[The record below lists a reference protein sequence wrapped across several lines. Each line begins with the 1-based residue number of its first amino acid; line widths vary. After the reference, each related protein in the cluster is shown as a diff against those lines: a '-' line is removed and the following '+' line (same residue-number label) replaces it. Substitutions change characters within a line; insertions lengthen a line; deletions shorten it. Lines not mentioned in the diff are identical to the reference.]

1 MQTMQYFKNKKLI
14 YSLSALVV
22 VLALLAFGYYRN
34 RATFIDQETYQ
45 ELLSNGNIK
54 SAQIQNNQLI
64 IETTSGKRYKI
75 VKDGVDIKKLVS
87 KVPVSIKE
95 QSTFLDDLLSGI
107 ILFLMIFAFI
117 LYLRKK
123 DLKNF
128 EKIDKERNKQSALDL
143 ENFMSTP
150 IKPAISDITFK
161 DVAGIGEVKEELQE
175 IVDFLK
181 NPVKYKNFG
190 IKLPKGVLLVG
201 PPGVGKTMIAKAVA
215 GEANVPFFYQ
225 SGSSFVQIYVGIGA
239 KRVRELFAYAKKYAP
254 SIIFIDEIDAVGKA
268 RGNFRNDER
277 ESTLNQLLSEMD
289 GFEDS
294 SGVIVIAA
302 TNKIEVLDEA
312 LLRSGRF
319 DRRVFVSLPDK
330 EEREAIINIYLK
342 NKKHNVNTKNIAD
355 ITVGFS
361 GAALSTL
368 VNEAAIN
375 ALKRGSYII
384 EESDFYAV
392 RDKVLLG
399 KKKILSFSEREKE
412 IQALYQAAK
421 ALSAYWFDLKFDKVS
436 IISDGI
442 KDVDKEIESKSEMI
456 SKIKVYLSGI
466 VATEIFYQDR
476 FSNSINDLQKAKDL
490 ADIMIEKYGMG
501 NTLYPNKLDASN
513 ILEEAKGEVK
523 KFLEG
528 YSAVLEKIKEHI
540 LKYEI
545 ITKEELK
552 EIINEV
558 F

>member
-1 MQTMQYFKNKKLI
+1 MQYFKNKKLLYTI
-14 YSLSALVV
+14 AALVV
-22 VLALLAFGYYRN
+22 VLILLAFGYYKN
-34 RATFIDQETYQ
+34 SATYINQKTYK
-45 ELLSNGNIK
+45 ELLNNHDIR
-54 SAQIQNNQLI
+54 SAQINDNKLI
-64 IETTSGKRYKI
+64 VETTQGKRYKI
-75 VKDGVDIKKLVS
+75 VKDGVDIKKLVAT
-87 KVPVSIKE
+87 VPVSITEK
-95 QSTFLDDLLSGI
+95 STFLDDMLSGI

-123 DLKNF
+123 DLKNI
-128 EKIDKERNKQSALDL
+128 EKLDKERNKQNAFELD
-143 ENFMSTP
+143 NFMSTP

-161 DVAGIGEVKEELQE
+161 DVAGINEVKEELQE

-181 NPVKYKNFG
+181 NPSKYRNFG

-268 RGNFRNDER
+268 RGNYRNDER

-330 EEREAIINIYLK
+330 EEREAIIKIYLK
-342 NKKHNVNTKNIAD
+342 NKKHNVDIKNIAD

-375 ALKRGSYII
+375 ALKRGSHTI

-490 ADIMIEKYGMG
+490 ANLMVEKYGMG
-501 NTLYPNKLDASN
+501 NTLYPNKLDASS
-513 ILEEAKGEVK
+513 ILEDAKNEVK

-528 YSAVLEKIKEHI
+528 YSVVLEKIKDHI
-540 LKYEI
+540 LTYEI

-552 EIINEV
+552 KIINEV

>member
-1 MQTMQYFKNKKLI
+1 MPNFKNKKLI
-14 YSLSALVV
+14 YIIIASLF
-22 VLALLAFGYYRN
+22 LLILF
-34 RATFIDQETYQ
+34 TFAYIKNQAQSINYETYQ
-45 ELLSNGNIK
+45 LLLSSNSIK
-54 SAQIQNNQLI
+54 SATVDGDEI
-64 IETTSGKRYKI
+64 ILNSDSGAKYKI
-75 VKDGVDIKKLVS
+75 VKAGIDIKELVK
-87 KVPVSIKE
+87 KVPLNIAE
-95 QSTFLDDLLSGI
+95 NSTFISDLASGI

-123 DLKNF
+123 DMQARNKIE
-128 EKIDKERNKQSALDL
+128 EKISKQQALDID
-143 ENFMSTP
+143 NFMSTP
-150 IKPAISDITFK
+150 IKPVVSNITFK
-161 DVAGIGEVKEELQE
+161 DVAGIKEVKEELTE
-175 IVDFLK
+175 IVDFLR
-181 NPVKYKNFG
+181 NPSKYKNFG

-268 RGNFRNDER
+268 RGGLRNDER

-330 EEREAIINIYLK
+330 IEREAIINIYLK
-342 NKKHNVNTKNIAD
+342 DKKHRVNSKNIAE

-361 GAALSTL
+361 GAAISTL

-375 ALKRGSYII
+375 ALKRGSNVI

-399 KKKILSFSEREKE
+399 KKKILSFSKEEKE
-412 IQALYQAAK
+412 IQALYQSAK
-421 ALSAYWFDLKFDKVS
+421 ALCAYWFDVSFDKVS
-436 IISDGI
+436 IVSDGI
-442 KDVDKEIESKSEMI
+442 KDIDKEIESRSAML
-456 SKIKVYLSGI
+456 SKIKVYLAGMT
-466 VATEIFYQDR
+466 ATELFYQDK
-476 FSNSINDLQKAKDL
+476 FSNALNDLQKAKDL
-490 ADIMIEKYGMG
+490 ANLMVEKYGMG
-501 NTLYPNKLDASN
+501 NSIYPNKLDSAN
-513 ILEEAKGEVK
+513 ILEEAKEDVK
-523 KFLEG
+523 KFLER
-528 YSAVLEKIKEHI
+528 YENALVLIKEKM
-540 LKYEI
+540 LKDEI
-545 ITKEELK
+545 VTKEELK
-552 EIINEV
+552 SIFNEI

>member
-1 MQTMQYFKNKKLI
+1 MQ
-14 YSLSALVV
+14 A
-22 VLALLAFGYYRN
+22 
-34 RATFIDQETYQ
+34 
-45 ELLSNGNIK
+45 
-54 SAQIQNNQLI
+54 
-64 IETTSGKRYKI
+64 
-75 VKDGVDIKKLVS
+75 
-87 KVPVSIKE
+87 
-95 QSTFLDDLLSGI
+95 
-107 ILFLMIFAFI
+107 
-117 LYLRKK
+117 
-123 DLKNF
+123 
-128 EKIDKERNKQSALDL
+128 RNKIEEKRSKQQAFDMD
-143 ENFMSTP
+143 NFMSTP
-150 IKPAISDITFK
+150 IKPVVSNITFN
-161 DVAGIGEVKEELQE
+161 DVAGIKEVKEELTE
-175 IVDFLK
+175 IVDFLR

-268 RGNFRNDER
+268 RGGLRNDER

-289 GFEDS
+289 GFEDN

-330 EEREAIINIYLK
+330 SEREAIINIYLK
-342 NKKHNVNTKNIAD
+342 DKRHNINIKNIAE

-375 ALKRGSYII
+375 ALKRGSRAI

-399 KKKILSFSEREKE
+399 KKRILSFSDDEKE
-412 IQALYQAAK
+412 IQALYQSAK
-421 ALSAYWFDLKFDKVS
+421 ALSAYWFDIKFDKVS

-442 KDVDKEIESKSEMI
+442 KDIDKEIESKSAML
-456 SKIKVYLSGI
+456 SKIKVYLSGM
-466 VATEIFYQDR
+466 VATELFYQDK
-476 FSNSINDLQKAKDL
+476 FSNSVNDLQKAKDL
-490 ADIMIEKYGMG
+490 ANLMIEKYGMG
-501 NTLYPNKLDASN
+501 ESIYPNKLDSAN
-513 ILEEAKGEVK
+513 ILEDAKEEVK
-523 KFLEG
+523 KFLDR
-528 YSAVLEKIKEHI
+528 YKNALVSIKEKM
-540 LKYEI
+540 LKDEI

-552 EIINEV
+552 EIVNDI

>member
-1 MQTMQYFKNKKLI
+1 MQIFKNKKLF
-14 YSLSALVV
+14 YS
-22 VLALLAFGYYRN
+22 LLAFFIIILLLIFGYYKN
-34 RATFIDQETYQ
+34 NATFINNQTYQ
-45 ELLSNGNIK
+45 KLLNNGKIK
-54 SAQIQNNQLI
+54 EAKIDNDLLI
-64 IETTSGKRYKI
+64 LYTSSGNKYKI
-75 VKDGVDIKKLVS
+75 LKAGVDLKTLLQNVPIKV
-87 KVPVSIKE
+87 VQDNTIV
-95 QSTFLDDLLSGI
+95 DDTISGL
-107 ILFLMIFAFI
+107 ILFFIVFVFI

-123 DLKNF
+123 ELKNL
-128 EKIDKERNKQSALDL
+128 KDINQKEPKREISDINNIINA
-143 ENFMSTP
+143 P
-150 IKPAISDITFK
+150 IKPAISHITFK
-161 DVAGIGEVKEELQE
+161 DIAGIKEVKEELNE

-181 NPVKYKNFG
+181 NPAKYKNFG

-239 KRVRELFAYAKKYAP
+239 KRVRELFSYAKKYAP

-268 RGNFRNDER
+268 RGNYRNDER

-330 EEREAIINIYLK
+330 DERIDIINIYLK
-342 NKKHNVNTKNIAD
+342 DKKHSVNIKNISE

-361 GAALSTL
+361 GAALATL

-375 ALKRGSYII
+375 ALKRGSKTI

-399 KKKILSFSEREKE
+399 KRKILSFSRNEKE
-412 IQALYQAAK
+412 IQALYQSAK
-421 ALSAYWFDLKFDKVS
+421 ALSAYWFDINFDKVS
-436 IISDGI
+436 IVNDGI
-442 KDVDKEIESKSEMI
+442 KDIDKEIESKSKML
-456 SKIKVYLSGI
+456 SKIKVYLSGSI
-466 VATEIFYQDR
+466 ATEIFYQDK
-476 FSNSINDLQKAKDL
+476 FSNCFNDLEKAKNL
-490 ADIMIEKYGMG
+490 ANLMVEKYGMG
-501 NTLYPNKLDASN
+501 NTIYPNKLDISN
-513 ILEEAKGEVK
+513 ILEEEKNEVK

-528 YSAVLEKIKEHI
+528 YTKILEKIKEHM
-540 LKYEI
+540 LEKEI
-545 ITKEELK
+545 ITKNELK
-552 EIINEV
+552 KIIHEV

>member
-1 MQTMQYFKNKKLI
+1 MQIFKNKKLF
-14 YSLSALVV
+14 YS
-22 VLALLAFGYYRN
+22 LLAFFIIILLLIFGYYKN
-34 RATFIDQETYQ
+34 NATFINNQTYQ
-45 ELLSNGNIK
+45 KLLNNGKIK
-54 SAQIQNNQLI
+54 EAKIDNNLLI
-64 IETTSGKRYKI
+64 LYTSSGNKYKI
-75 VKDGVDIKKLVS
+75 LKTGVDLKTLLQNVPIKV
-87 KVPVSIKE
+87 VQDNTIV
-95 QSTFLDDLLSGI
+95 DDTISGM
-107 ILFLMIFAFI
+107 ILFFIVFAFI

-123 DLKNF
+123 ELKNL
-128 EKIDKERNKQSALDL
+128 KDINQKEPKREISDINNIINA
-143 ENFMSTP
+143 P
-150 IKPAISDITFK
+150 IKPAISHITFK
-161 DVAGIGEVKEELQE
+161 DIAGIKEVKEELNE

-181 NPVKYKNFG
+181 NPAKYKNFG

-239 KRVRELFAYAKKYAP
+239 KRVRELFSYAKKYAP

-268 RGNFRNDER
+268 RGNYRNDER

-319 DRRVFVSLPDK
+319 DRRIFVSLPDK
-330 EEREAIINIYLK
+330 DERIDIIKIYLK
-342 NKKHNVNTKNIAD
+342 DKKHSVNIKNISE

-361 GAALSTL
+361 GAALATL

-375 ALKRGSYII
+375 ALKRGSKTI

-399 KKKILSFSEREKE
+399 KRKILSFSRNEKE
-412 IQALYQAAK
+412 IQALYQSAK
-421 ALSAYWFDLKFDKVS
+421 ALSAYWFDINFDKVS
-436 IISDGI
+436 IVNDGI
-442 KDVDKEIESKSEMI
+442 KDIDKEIESKSKML
-456 SKIKVYLSGI
+456 SKIKVYLSGSI
-466 VATEIFYQDR
+466 ATEIFYQDK
-476 FSNSINDLQKAKDL
+476 FSNCLNDLEKAKNL
-490 ADIMIEKYGMG
+490 ANLMVEKYGMG
-501 NTLYPNKLDASN
+501 NTIYPNKLDISN
-513 ILEEAKGEVK
+513 ILEEEKNEVK

-528 YSAVLEKIKEHI
+528 YTKILEKIKEHM
-540 LKYEI
+540 LEKEI
-545 ITKEELK
+545 ITKDELK
-552 EIINEV
+552 KIIHEV

>member
-1 MQTMQYFKNKKLI
+1 MQNFKNKKLI
-14 YSLSALVV
+14 YTLITFLVLLSLFTFA
-22 VLALLAFGYYRN
+22 YYKN
-34 RATFIDQETYQ
+34 LTPSINYQTYK
-45 ELLSNGNIK
+45 ELLQNND
-54 SAQIQNNQLI
+54 IQNATI
-64 IETTSGKRYKI
+64 SGDQVVIKTDEGKEYKI
-75 VKDGVDIKKLVS
+75 VKDGIDMKNLVK
-87 KVPVSIKE
+87 KVPVDIE
-95 QSTFLDDLLSGI
+95 QNSTFLSDISSGI

-123 DLKNF
+123 DMKNIQKF
-128 EKIDKERNKQSALDL
+128 EKEKNKQNAFELN
-143 ENFMSTP
+143 NFMSEP
-150 IKPAISDITFK
+150 IKPAISHITFK
-161 DVAGIGEVKEELQE
+161 DIAGINEVKEELQE

-181 NPVKYKNFG
+181 NPSKYKNFG
-190 IKLPKGVLLVG
+190 IKLPKGVLLIG

-268 RGNFRNDER
+268 RGNYRNDER

-330 EEREAIINIYLK
+330 NEREDIIKIYLK
-342 NKKHNVNTKNIAD
+342 DKNHHIDTKNIAD

-361 GAALSTL
+361 GAAISTL

-375 ALKRGSYII
+375 ALKRGSNTI
-384 EESDFYAV
+384 EDKDFFEV

-399 KKKILSFSEREKE
+399 KKKILSFSEKEKE

-421 ALSAYWFDLKFDKVS
+421 ALSAYWFEIKFDKVS

-456 SKIKVYLSGI
+456 AKIKVYLSGI

-476 FSNSINDLQKAKDL
+476 FSNSTTDLKKAKDL
-490 ADIMIEKYGMG
+490 ATIMVEKYGMG

-513 ILEEAKGEVK
+513 ILEDAKNEIK
-523 KFLEG
+523 KFIEG
-528 YSAVLEKIKEHI
+528 YSEVLKKIKEHI
-540 LKYEI
+540 LKKEI
-545 ITKEELK
+545 ITKDELK
-552 EIINEV
+552 KIINEV

>member
-1 MQTMQYFKNKKLI
+1 MSNFKNKKLI
-14 YSLSALVV
+14 YIIIASLF
-22 VLALLAFGYYRN
+22 LLILFAFAYIKNQAQSINY
-34 RATFIDQETYQ
+34 ETYQ
-45 ELLSNGNIK
+45 LLLSSNSIK
-54 SAQIQNNQLI
+54 SATVDGDEI
-64 IETTSGKRYKI
+64 ILNTDSGAKYKI
-75 VKDGVDIKKLVS
+75 VKAGVDIKALVK
-87 KVPVSIKE
+87 KVPLNIAE
-95 QSTFLDDLLSGI
+95 NSTFISDLASGI

-123 DLKNF
+123 DMQARSKIE
-128 EKIDKERNKQSALDL
+128 EKITKQQALDID
-143 ENFMSTP
+143 NFMSTP
-150 IKPAISDITFK
+150 IKPVVSNITFK
-161 DVAGIGEVKEELQE
+161 DVAGIKEVKEELTE
-175 IVDFLK
+175 IVDFLR
-181 NPVKYKNFG
+181 NPSKYKNFG

-268 RGNFRNDER
+268 RGGLRNDER

-330 EEREAIINIYLK
+330 IEREAIINIYLK
-342 NKKHNVNTKNIAD
+342 DKKHRVNSKNIAE

-361 GAALSTL
+361 GAAISTL

-375 ALKRGSYII
+375 ALKRGSNVI

-399 KKKILSFSEREKE
+399 KKKILSFSKEEKE
-412 IQALYQAAK
+412 IQALYQSAK
-421 ALSAYWFDLKFDKVS
+421 ALCAYWFDVSFDKVS
-436 IISDGI
+436 IVSDGI
-442 KDVDKEIESKSEMI
+442 KDIDKEIESRSAML
-456 SKIKVYLSGI
+456 SKIKVYLAGMT
-466 VATEIFYQDR
+466 ATELFYQDK
-476 FSNSINDLQKAKDL
+476 FSNALNDLQKAKDL
-490 ADIMIEKYGMG
+490 ANLMVEKYGMG
-501 NTLYPNKLDASN
+501 NSIYPNKLDSAN
-513 ILEEAKGEVK
+513 ILEEAKEDVK
-523 KFLEG
+523 KFLER
-528 YSAVLEKIKEHI
+528 YENALVLIKEKM
-540 LKYEI
+540 LKDEI
-545 ITKEELK
+545 VTKEELK
-552 EIINEV
+552 SIFNEI

>member
-1 MQTMQYFKNKKLI
+1 MPNFKNKKLI
-14 YSLSALVV
+14 YIIIASLF
-22 VLALLAFGYYRN
+22 LLILFAFAYIKNQAQSINY
-34 RATFIDQETYQ
+34 ETYQ
-45 ELLSNGNIK
+45 LLLSSNSIK
-54 SAQIQNNQLI
+54 SATVDGDEI
-64 IETTSGKRYKI
+64 ILNTDSGAKYKI
-75 VKDGVDIKKLVS
+75 VKAGIDIKALVK
-87 KVPVSIKE
+87 KVPLNIAE
-95 QSTFLDDLLSGI
+95 NSTFISDLASGI

-123 DLKNF
+123 DMQARNKIE
-128 EKIDKERNKQSALDL
+128 EKITKQQALDID
-143 ENFMSTP
+143 NFMSTP
-150 IKPAISDITFK
+150 IKPVVSNITFK
-161 DVAGIGEVKEELQE
+161 DVAGIKEVKEELTE
-175 IVDFLK
+175 IVDFLR
-181 NPVKYKNFG
+181 NPSKYKNFG

-268 RGNFRNDER
+268 RGGLRNDER

-330 EEREAIINIYLK
+330 IEREAIINIYLK
-342 NKKHNVNTKNIAD
+342 DKKHRVNSKNIAE

-361 GAALSTL
+361 GAAISTL

-375 ALKRGSYII
+375 ALKRGSNVI

-399 KKKILSFSEREKE
+399 KKKILSFSKEEKE
-412 IQALYQAAK
+412 IQALYQSAK
-421 ALSAYWFDLKFDKVS
+421 ALCAYWFDVSFDKVS
-436 IISDGI
+436 IVSDGI
-442 KDVDKEIESKSEMI
+442 KDIDKEIESRSAML
-456 SKIKVYLSGI
+456 SKIKVYLAGMT
-466 VATEIFYQDR
+466 ATELFYQDK
-476 FSNSINDLQKAKDL
+476 FSNALNDLQKAKDL
-490 ADIMIEKYGMG
+490 ANLMVEKYGMG
-501 NTLYPNKLDASN
+501 NSIYPNKLDSAN
-513 ILEEAKGEVK
+513 ILEEAKEDVK
-523 KFLEG
+523 KFLER
-528 YSAVLEKIKEHI
+528 YENALVLIKEKM
-540 LKYEI
+540 LKDEI
-545 ITKEELK
+545 VTKEELK
-552 EIINEV
+552 SIFNEI

>member
-1 MQTMQYFKNKKLI
+1 MPNFKNKKFLYPLI
-14 YSLSALVV
+14 AFAVILL
-22 VLALLAFGYYRN
+22 LLAYGYYQN
-34 RATFIDQETYQ
+34 SAKYINYQTY
-45 ELLSNGNIK
+45 ENLLNNAEIT
-54 SAQIQNNQLI
+54 SAEVDNSQVIIQ
-64 IETTSGKRYKI
+64 TMDGKKYKI
-75 VKDGVDIKKLVS
+75 LKDGINIRKLLD
-87 KVPVSIKE
+87 KVPVSIT
-95 QSTFLDDLLSGI
+95 QDSTFLDDLTSGV
-107 ILFLMIFAFI
+107 ILFLLMFAFI
-117 LYLRKK
+117 LYFRKK
-123 DLKNF
+123 EIQNF
-128 EKIDKERNKQSALDL
+128 QEVEENKNKQNAVEADI
-143 ENFMSTP
+143 FMNTP
-150 IKPAISDITFK
+150 VKPVISNITFK
-161 DVAGIGEVKEELQE
+161 DVAGIKEVKEELSE

-181 NPVKYKNFG
+181 NQNKYKDYG
-190 IKLPKGVLLVG
+190 IKLPKGVLLIG
-201 PPGVGKTMIAKAVA
+201 PPGVGKTLIAKAVA

-268 RGNFRNDER
+268 RGNYRNDER

-302 TNKIEVLDEA
+302 TNKMEVLDEA

-330 EEREAIINIYLK
+330 EERAAIINIYLK
-342 NKKHNVNTKNIAD
+342 DKKHNINIKNISD

-375 ALKRGSYII
+375 ALKRGSKVM

-399 KKKILSFSEREKE
+399 KKKILSFSKNEKE

-421 ALSAYWFDLKFDKVS
+421 ALSAYWFGLKFDKVS

-442 KDVDKEIESKSEMI
+442 KDIDKEIESKSEMI
-456 SKIKVYLSGI
+456 SKIKVYLSGT
-466 VATEIFYQDR
+466 VVTEIFYQDR
-476 FSNSINDLQKAKDL
+476 YSNSVIDLQKAKDL
-490 ADIMIEKYGMG
+490 ANLMVEKYAMG
-501 NTLYPNKLDASN
+501 NTIYPNKLDASN
-513 ILEEAKGEVK
+513 ILENAKNEVQ
-523 KFLEG
+523 KFLGG
-528 YSAVLEKIKEHI
+528 YEKVLIKIKDHI
-540 LKYEI
+540 LEHEI

-552 EIINEV
+552 KIINEI

>member
-1 MQTMQYFKNKKLI
+1 MPNFKNKKLI
-14 YSLSALVV
+14 YIIIASLF
-22 VLALLAFGYYRN
+22 LLILF
-34 RATFIDQETYQ
+34 TFAYIKNQAQSINYETYQ
-45 ELLSNGNIK
+45 LLLSSNSIK
-54 SAQIQNNQLI
+54 SATVDGDEI
-64 IETTSGKRYKI
+64 ILNTDSGAKYKI
-75 VKDGVDIKKLVS
+75 VKAGVDIKALVK
-87 KVPVSIKE
+87 KVPLNIAE
-95 QSTFLDDLLSGI
+95 NSTFISDLASGI

-123 DLKNF
+123 DMQARSKIE
-128 EKIDKERNKQSALDL
+128 EKITKQQALDID
-143 ENFMSTP
+143 NFMSTP
-150 IKPAISDITFK
+150 IKPVVSNITFK
-161 DVAGIGEVKEELQE
+161 DVAGIKEVKEELTE
-175 IVDFLK
+175 IVDFLR
-181 NPVKYKNFG
+181 NPSKYKNFG

-268 RGNFRNDER
+268 RGGLRNDER

-330 EEREAIINIYLK
+330 IEREAIINIYLK
-342 NKKHNVNTKNIAD
+342 DKKHRVNSKNIAE

-361 GAALSTL
+361 GAAISTL

-375 ALKRGSYII
+375 ALKRGSNVI

-399 KKKILSFSEREKE
+399 KKKILSFSKEEKE
-412 IQALYQAAK
+412 IQALYQSAK
-421 ALSAYWFDLKFDKVS
+421 ALCAYWFDVSFDKVS
-436 IISDGI
+436 IVSDGI
-442 KDVDKEIESKSEMI
+442 KDIDKEIESRSAML
-456 SKIKVYLSGI
+456 SKIKVYLAGMT
-466 VATEIFYQDR
+466 ATELFYQDK
-476 FSNSINDLQKAKDL
+476 FSNALNDLQKAKDL
-490 ADIMIEKYGMG
+490 ANLMVEKYGMG
-501 NTLYPNKLDASN
+501 NSIYPNKLDSAN
-513 ILEEAKGEVK
+513 ILEEAKEDVK
-523 KFLEG
+523 KFLER
-528 YSAVLEKIKEHI
+528 YENALVLIKEKM
-540 LKYEI
+540 LKDEI
-545 ITKEELK
+545 VTKEELK
-552 EIINEV
+552 SIFNEI

>member
-1 MQTMQYFKNKKLI
+1 MLNFKNKKLI
-14 YSLSALVV
+14 YSVIALVIL
-22 VLALLAFGYYRN
+22 LALFAFAYVKNQASSINY
-34 RATFIDQETYQ
+34 ETYQ
-45 ELLSNGNIK
+45 LLLDTNDIQSATIDGDEIILKTKNGTK
-54 SAQIQNNQLI
+54 
-64 IETTSGKRYKI
+64 YKI
-75 VKDGVDIKKLVS
+75 VKDGVDIKELIK
-87 KVPVSIKE
+87 KVPLNIAE
-95 QSTFLDDLLSGI
+95 NSTFVSDLASGV
-107 ILFLMIFAFI
+107 ILFIMIFAFI

-123 DLKNF
+123 DMQARSKME
-128 EKIDKERNKQSALDL
+128 EKRTKQQAFDIDS
-143 ENFMSTP
+143 FMSTP
-150 IKPAISDITFK
+150 IKPVVSNITFK
-161 DVAGIGEVKEELQE
+161 DVAGISEVKEELTE
-175 IVDFLK
+175 IVDFLR
-181 NPVKYKNFG
+181 NPSKYKNFG

-268 RGNFRNDER
+268 RGGLRNDER

-294 SGVIVIAA
+294 SGVIIIAA

-330 EEREAIINIYLK
+330 IEREAIINIYLK
-342 NKKHNVNTKNIAD
+342 DKKHKVNTKNIAE

-375 ALKRGSYII
+375 ALKRGSRVI

-399 KKKILSFSEREKE
+399 KKKILSFSNEEKD
-412 IQALYQAAK
+412 IQALYQSAK
-421 ALSAYWFDLKFDKVS
+421 ALCAYWYDVSFDKVS
-436 IISDGI
+436 IVSDGI
-442 KDVDKEIESKSEMI
+442 KDIDKEIESRSEML
-456 SKIKVYLSGI
+456 SKIKVYLAGMT
-466 VATEIFYQDR
+466 ATELFYQDK
-476 FSNSINDLQKAKDL
+476 FSNALNDLQKAKDL
-490 ADIMIEKYGMG
+490 ANLMVEKYGMG
-501 NTLYPNKLDASN
+501 NSIYPNKLDSSN
-513 ILEEAKGEVK
+513 ILEEAKDDVK
-523 KFLEG
+523 KFLER
-528 YSAVLEKIKEHI
+528 YKDALKTIKEKM
-540 LKYEI
+540 LKDEI
-545 ITKEELK
+545 VTKEELK
-552 EIINEV
+552 SIVNEI

>member
-1 MQTMQYFKNKKLI
+1 MLNFKNKKLI
-14 YSLSALVV
+14 YTVIALC
-22 VLALLAFGYYRN
+22 VLVALLSFGYYKN
-34 RATFIDQETYQ
+34 SASFIDFETYK
-45 ELLSNGNIK
+45 ELLENGNIA
-54 SAQIQNNQLI
+54 SASIDKDQLI
-64 IETTSGKRYKI
+64 IKTTQGKEYKI
-75 VKDGVDIKKLVS
+75 LKDGVDIKKLVS
-87 KVPVSIKE
+87 EVPVKVIE
-95 QSTFLDDLLSGI
+95 DNTFLSDLISGV

-117 LYLRKK
+117 LYIRKK
-123 DLKNF
+123 DLNNIQKL
-128 EKIDKERNKQSALDL
+128 EKERSKQSAFEL

-161 DVAGIGEVKEELQE
+161 DVAGIEEVKEELQE

-181 NPVKYKNFG
+181 NPSKYRNFG

-330 EEREAIINIYLK
+330 EEREAIIKIYLK
-342 NKKHNVNTKNIAD
+342 NKFYNVDTKNIAD

-375 ALKRGSYII
+375 ALKRGSKII
-384 EESDFYAV
+384 EDEDFLAV

-399 KKKILSFSEREKE
+399 KKKILSFSKKEKE

-456 SKIKVYLSGI
+456 AKIKVYLSGI

-490 ADIMIEKYGMG
+490 SVMMVEKYGMG

-513 ILEEAKGEVK
+513 ILEEAKSDVK

-528 YSAVLEKIKEHI
+528 YSMVLEKIKDHI
-540 LKYEI
+540 LKHEI

-552 EIINEV
+552 KIINEV

>member
-1 MQTMQYFKNKKLI
+1 MPNFKNKKLI
-14 YSLSALVV
+14 YTVIALIVL
-22 VLALLAFGYYRN
+22 LALFVFAYVKNQAQSINY
-34 RATFIDQETYQ
+34 QTYQ
-45 ELLSNGNIK
+45 LLLDSNDIK
-54 SAQIQNNQLI
+54 SATVDGDEILLKTNNGL
-64 IETTSGKRYKI
+64 KYKI
-75 VKDGVDIKKLVS
+75 VKDGVDIKELVK
-87 KVPVSIKE
+87 KVPLNIA
-95 QSTFLDDLLSGI
+95 QNSTFISDLASGV
-107 ILFLMIFAFI
+107 ILFIMIFAFI

-123 DLKNF
+123 DIQVRSKMEEKRTKQQAF
-128 EKIDKERNKQSALDL
+128 EID
-143 ENFMSTP
+143 NFMSTP
-150 IKPAISDITFK
+150 IKPVVSNITFK
-161 DVAGIGEVKEELQE
+161 DVAGINEVKEELTE
-175 IVDFLK
+175 IVDFLR
-181 NPVKYKNFG
+181 NPGKYKNFG

-268 RGNFRNDER
+268 RGGLRNDER

-330 EEREAIINIYLK
+330 SEREAIINIYLK
-342 NKKHNVNTKNIAD
+342 DKIHRVNTKNIAE

-375 ALKRGSYII
+375 ALKRGSKVI

-399 KKKILSFSEREKE
+399 KKKILSFSNEEKD
-412 IQALYQAAK
+412 IQALYQSAK
-421 ALSAYWFDLKFDKVS
+421 ALCAYWYDLNFDKVS

-442 KDVDKEIESKSEMI
+442 KDIDKEIESRSAML
-456 SKIKVYLSGI
+456 SKIKVYLSGMT
-466 VATEIFYQDR
+466 ATELFYQDK
-476 FSNSINDLQKAKDL
+476 FSNASNDLQKAKDL
-490 ADIMIEKYGMG
+490 ANLMVEKYAMG
-501 NTLYPNKLDASN
+501 NSIYPNKLDSAN
-513 ILEEAKGEVK
+513 ILEEAKEDVK
-523 KFLEG
+523 KFLER
-528 YSAVLEKIKEHI
+528 YEDALKTIKEKM
-540 LKYEI
+540 LKDEI
-545 ITKEELK
+545 VTKEELK
-552 EIINEV
+552 AIVNDI

>member
-1 MQTMQYFKNKKLI
+1 MLDFKNKKLT
-14 YSLSALVV
+14 YSIIALII
-22 VLALLAFGYYRN
+22 LFGLFAFVYIKNQADNINY
-34 RATFIDQETYQ
+34 ETYK
-45 ELLSNGNIK
+45 LLLDTNDIK
-54 SAQIQNNQLI
+54 SAI
-64 IETTSGKRYKI
+64 IKGDEIILKTKNGIKYKI
-75 VKDGVDIKKLVS
+75 VKAGIDIKELVK
-87 KVPVSIKE
+87 KVPLGVE
-95 QSTFLDDLLSGI
+95 QNSTFVSDLITGI
-107 ILFLMIFAFI
+107 ILFLIVFAFI

-123 DLKNF
+123 DMQERDKIEKKRTKQQAF
-128 EKIDKERNKQSALDL
+128 EID
-143 ENFMSTP
+143 NFMKTP
-150 IKPAISDITFK
+150 IKPVVSNITFK
-161 DVAGIGEVKEELQE
+161 DVAGISEVKEELSE

-181 NPVKYKNFG
+181 NPSKYKNFG

-201 PPGVGKTMIAKAVA
+201 PPGVGKTMIARAVA

-268 RGNFRNDER
+268 RGGLRNDER

-330 EEREAIINIYLK
+330 SEREAIINIYLRD
-342 NKKHNVNTKNIAD
+342 KKYKVNTKNIAE

-375 ALKRGSYII
+375 ALKRGSRVI

-399 KKKILSFSEREKE
+399 KKKILSFSNEEKD
-412 IQALYQAAK
+412 IQALYQSAK
-421 ALSAYWFDLKFDKVS
+421 ALCAYWYDVSFDKVS
-436 IISDGI
+436 IVSDGI
-442 KDVDKEIESKSEMI
+442 KDIDKEIESRSAML
-456 SKIKVYLSGI
+456 SKIKVYLSGMT
-466 VATEIFYQDR
+466 ATELFYQDK
-476 FSNSINDLQKAKDL
+476 FSNALNDLQKAKDL
-490 ADIMIEKYGMG
+490 ANLMVEKYGMG
-501 NTLYPNKLDASN
+501 NSIYPNQLDSAN
-513 ILEEAKGEVK
+513 ILEDAKDDVK
-523 KFLEG
+523 KFLER
-528 YSAVLEKIKEHI
+528 YKDALKNIKEKM
-540 LKYEI
+540 LKDEI
-545 ITKEELK
+545 VTKEELK
-552 EIINEV
+552 SIVNGI

>member
-1 MQTMQYFKNKKLI
+1 MPNFKNKKFLYPLI
-14 YSLSALVV
+14 AFAIILL
-22 VLALLAFGYYRN
+22 LLAYGYYQN
-34 RATFIDQETYQ
+34 SAKYINYQTY
-45 ELLSNGNIK
+45 ENLLNNAEIT
-54 SAQIQNNQLI
+54 SAEVDNNQVI
-64 IETTSGKRYKI
+64 IQTMDGKKYKI
-75 VKDGVDIKKLVS
+75 LKDGVNIRKLLD
-87 KVPVSIKE
+87 KVPVSIT
-95 QSTFLDDLLSGI
+95 QDSTFLDDLTSGV
-107 ILFLMIFAFI
+107 ILFLLMFAFI
-117 LYLRKK
+117 LYFRKK
-123 DLKNF
+123 EIQNF
-128 EKIDKERNKQSALDL
+128 QEVEENKNKQNAVEVDT
-143 ENFMSTP
+143 FMSTP
-150 IKPAISDITFK
+150 VKPVISNITFK
-161 DVAGIGEVKEELQE
+161 DVAGIKEVKEELSE

-181 NPVKYKNFG
+181 NQNKYKDYG
-190 IKLPKGVLLVG
+190 IKLPKGVLLIG
-201 PPGVGKTMIAKAVA
+201 PPGVGKTLIAKAVA

-268 RGNFRNDER
+268 RGNYRNDER

-330 EEREAIINIYLK
+330 EERAAIINIYLK
-342 NKKHNVNTKNIAD
+342 DKKHNINIKNISD

-375 ALKRGSYII
+375 ALKRGSKVM

-399 KKKILSFSEREKE
+399 KKKILSFSDNEKE

-421 ALSAYWFDLKFDKVS
+421 ALSAYWFGLKFDKVS

-442 KDVDKEIESKSEMI
+442 KDIDKEIESKSEMI
-456 SKIKVYLSGI
+456 SKIKVYLSGS
-466 VATEIFYQDR
+466 VVTEIFYQDR
-476 FSNSINDLQKAKDL
+476 YSNSVIDLQKAKDL
-490 ADIMIEKYGMG
+490 ANLMVEKYAMG
-501 NTLYPNKLDASN
+501 NTIYPNKLDASN
-513 ILEEAKGEVK
+513 ILENAKNEVQ
-523 KFLEG
+523 KFLGG
-528 YSAVLEKIKEHI
+528 YEKVLIKIKDHI
-540 LKYEI
+540 LEHEI

-552 EIINEV
+552 KIINEI

>member
-1 MQTMQYFKNKKLI
+1 MPSFKNKKFI
-14 YSLSALVV
+14 YTLTALVIL
-22 VLALLAFGYYRN
+22 LALF
-34 RATFIDQETYQ
+34 TFAYIKNSADSINYETYKT
-45 ELLSNGNIK
+45 LLDANDIKNATIDGDQIIIKTYNGQK
-54 SAQIQNNQLI
+54 
-64 IETTSGKRYKI
+64 YKI
-75 VKDGVDIKKLVS
+75 VKDGIDIKELLKSAPVDIA
-87 KVPVSIKE
+87 
-95 QSTFLDDLLSGI
+95 QNSTFLSDLTSGI

-123 DLKNF
+123 DMQARSKME
-128 EKIDKERNKQSALDL
+128 EKRNKQQAFDIES
-143 ENFMSTP
+143 FMSTP
-150 IKPAISDITFK
+150 VKPVVSNITFK
-161 DVAGIGEVKEELQE
+161 DVAGIKEVKEELAE
-175 IVDFLK
+175 IVDFLR
-181 NPVKYKNFG
+181 NPSKYKNFG

-268 RGNFRNDER
+268 RGGLRNDER

-289 GFEDS
+289 GFEES

-330 EEREAIINIYLK
+330 SEREAIIKIYLK
-342 NKKHNVNTKNIAD
+342 DKKHKVDAKNIAD

-375 ALKRGSYII
+375 ALKRGSRVI

-399 KKKILSFSEREKE
+399 KKKILSFSNEEKD
-412 IQALYQAAK
+412 IQALYQSAK
-421 ALSAYWFDLKFDKVS
+421 ALSAYWFDVSFDKVS
-436 IISDGI
+436 IISDGT
-442 KDVDKEIESKSEMI
+442 KDIDKEIESKSAML
-456 SKIKVYLSGI
+456 SKIKVYLSGM
-466 VATEIFYQDR
+466 VATELFYQDK
-476 FSNSINDLQKAKDL
+476 FSNSVNDLQKAKDL
-490 ADIMIEKYGMG
+490 ANLMVEKYGMG
-501 NTLYPNKLDASN
+501 ESIYPNKLDSAN
-513 ILEEAKGEVK
+513 ILEEAKEEVK
-523 KFLEG
+523 KFLER
-528 YSAVLEKIKEHI
+528 YENALTKVKERM
-540 LKYEI
+540 LQNELV
-545 ITKEELK
+545 TKEELK
-552 EIINEV
+552 EIVNGI

>member
-1 MQTMQYFKNKKLI
+1 MPNFKNKKFLYPLI
-14 YSLSALVV
+14 AFMIIIV
-22 VLALLAFGYYRN
+22 LLAFGYYKN
-34 RATFIDQETYQ
+34 NANFINYQTYK
-45 ELLSNGNIK
+45 ELLNNGEITNAEVNK
-54 SAQIQNNQLI
+54 NQII
-64 IETTSGKRYKI
+64 IYTMNDKKYKI
-75 VKDGVDIKKLVS
+75 LKDGIDIKKLLNE
-87 KVPVSIKE
+87 VPVSVSE
-95 QSTFLDDLLSGI
+95 DNTFLDDLTSGI
-107 ILFLMIFAFI
+107 ILFLMVFAFI

-123 DLKNF
+123 EM
-128 EKIDKERNKQSALDL
+128 EKFQKTEENKNKQSAFEID
-143 ENFMSTP
+143 NFMSNP
-150 IKPAISDITFK
+150 IKPAVSNITFK
-161 DVAGIGEVKEELQE
+161 DVAGINEVKEELSE

-181 NPVKYKNFG
+181 NPNKYRNFG

-268 RGNFRNDER
+268 RGNYRNDER

-294 SGVIVIAA
+294 SGVIVVAA

-330 EEREAIINIYLK
+330 EERIAIINIYLK
-342 NKKHNVNTKNIAD
+342 DKKHKVNIKNISD

-375 ALKRGSYII
+375 ALKRGSNII
-384 EESDFYAV
+384 EESDFYAI

-399 KKKILSFSEREKE
+399 KKKILSFSEKEKE

-442 KDVDKEIESKSEMI
+442 KDIDKEIESKSEMV
-456 SKIKVYLSGI
+456 SKIKVYLSGT
-466 VATEIFYQDR
+466 VATDIFYQDR
-476 FSNSINDLQKAKDL
+476 FSNSVIDLQKAKDL
-490 ADIMIEKYGMG
+490 ANLMVEKYAMG
-501 NTLYPNKLDASN
+501 NTIYPNKIDMSN
-513 ILEEAKGEVK
+513 ILEDAKSEVK

-528 YSAVLEKIKEHI
+528 YEKVLVKIRDHI
-540 LKYEI
+540 LENEI

-552 EIINEV
+552 KIINEI